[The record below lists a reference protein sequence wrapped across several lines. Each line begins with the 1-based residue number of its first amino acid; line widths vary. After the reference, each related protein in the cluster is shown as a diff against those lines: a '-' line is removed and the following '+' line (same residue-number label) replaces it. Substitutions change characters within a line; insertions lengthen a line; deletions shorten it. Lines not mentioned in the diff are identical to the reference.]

1 MDGEQ
6 LVEVGALSQRLV
18 CVEAASHWLLESAC
32 DSVQMKRGPAHD
44 HDSALATPPPTKR
57 RAVESD
63 SQEIVAMEGVSTS
76 TAVSHTVATEPVS
89 TDTASNQSPA
99 NQEAVREVDGNSEQR
114 VTDVEGAELNKDPA
128 PSQIKGVCLGSEEF
142 DFGLLSCVCVLMFT
156 FVVSDGAEGAADQE
170 EQ

>member
-18 CVEAASHWLLESAC
+18 CAEAASHWLLESAC
-32 DSVQMKRGPAHD
+32 DSVQMQQPLLKRGPAHD
-44 HDSALATPPPTKR
+44 HDSAHATPPPTKR
-57 RAVESD
+57 RALESD
-63 SQEIVAMEGVSTS
+63 SQEIVAM
-76 TAVSHTVATEPVS
+76 EPVS

-114 VTDVEGAELNKDPA
+114 MTDVEGAELNKDPA

-142 DFGLLSCVCVLMFT
+142 DFGLLSCVCVLMFL
-156 FVVSDGAEGAADQE
+156 FVLSDGAEGAADQE

>member
-63 SQEIVAMEGVSTS
+63 SQEIVAME
-76 TAVSHTVATEPVS
+76 PVS
-89 TDTASNQSPA
+89 TDTASNQSPVS
-99 NQEAVREVDGNSEQR
+99 QEAVREVDGNSEQR

-128 PSQIKGVCLGSEEF
+128 PSQIKGVCLGSEQF
-142 DFGLLSCVCVLMFT
+142 DFGLLSCVCVLMFP
-156 FVVSDGAEGAADQE
+156 FVLSDGAEGAADQE